1 MKSWSGKELGGREQ
15 SGGSGYY
22 KDCLDYSDGSDIS
35 DHSEESERSEPSEKS
50 EPSHQIKK
58 SITKPQ

>member
-22 KDCLDYSDGSDIS
+22 KDSSDYS
-35 DHSEESERSEPSEKS
+35 DHSEEYERSERSEPSEL
-50 EPSHQIKK
+50 SHQIIK